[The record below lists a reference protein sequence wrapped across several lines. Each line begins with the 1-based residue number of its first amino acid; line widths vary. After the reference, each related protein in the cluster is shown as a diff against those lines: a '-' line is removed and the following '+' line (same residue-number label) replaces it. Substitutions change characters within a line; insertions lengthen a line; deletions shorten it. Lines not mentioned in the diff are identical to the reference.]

1 MIIVGLEGLVEAE
14 VKHTKHKTFDLPRFL
29 YTPKQQL
36 FETPGPKVPNMQSAF
51 RVSKSAIFEQSSP
64 SSLGKRPL
72 DHIPQAVMDS
82 IEGLVD
88 PAKVIVVEARR
99 PGKTQNILAMK
110 NEAYL
115 ENIENM
121 HPNLPEGSKQI
132 ARPFIT
138 DAFKTRTPM
147 GLLSLKEEAQ
157 I

>member
-1 MIIVGLEGLVEAE
+1 M
-14 VKHTKHKTFDLPRFL
+14 
-29 YTPKQQL
+29 
-36 FETPGPKVPNMQSAF
+36 ETPGPKVPNMQSAF
-51 RVSKSAIFEQSSP
+51 RVSKSVIFEQSSP

-88 PAKVIVVEARR
+88 PAKVIVVEPRR
-99 PGKTQNILAMK
+99 QGKSQNILTMT

-121 HPNLPEGSKQI
+121 HPNLPDGTIQLT
-132 ARPFIT
+132 RQFIN
-138 DAFKTRTPM
+138 DPFKTRTPM
-147 GLLSLKEEAQ
+147 GLLSFKEEAQ